1 MQTTK
6 SLFPRLRTR
15 AGRRPEQMVSN
26 GRVAC
31 PRSAAGDV
39 DLDRCFSCPLL
50 GDMRVDEAGREW
62 VSCRP
67 APHMVTA
74 AELRAI

>member
-1 MQTTK
+1 MQITK
-6 SLFPRLRTR
+6 PRFLRRDARGQRGQLVT
-15 AGRRPEQMVSN
+15 N

-31 PRSAAGDV
+31 VRSAAGDV
-39 DLDRCFSCPLL
+39 DVDRCLSCPLL
-50 GDMRVDEAGREW
+50 ENVRVDEAGREW

-67 APHMVTA
+67 AAHLLTS

>member
-1 MQTTK
+1 MQMTK
-6 SLFPRLRTR
+6 WHLPRRRTR
-15 AGRRPEQMVSN
+15 IEQLVSD

-31 PRSAAGDV
+31 ARSAAGDV

-50 GDMRVDEAGREW
+50 EQIRVDEAGREW
-62 VSCRP
+62 VSCQP
-67 APHMVTA
+67 APHLVTA